1 MSHKKEIY
9 TTVVK
14 ALPNTNCFIDR
25 SITAEDYNRLAAA
38 FYYLFNSDILT
49 KGDYI
54 HIVGVLA
61 EKLPVYERG
70 GDKEKF
76 KELAVTYAEFG
87 YPTNP
92 DIRRVICD
100 FIDHIDGISG
110 ALLTKSIAAIR
121 ARLENCSDF
130 VGTEALSHGF
140 SLTPITEKE
149 LATIKSIILVRK

>member
-1 MSHKKEIY
+1 MAHKKEIY
-9 TTVVK
+9 TTVIK

-25 SITAEDYNRLAAA
+25 SITVTDYNRLTSA
-38 FYYLFNSDILT
+38 FYYLFNSNILT
-49 KGDYI
+49 KGDYV
-54 HIVGVLA
+54 HVFAVLA
-61 EKLPVYERG
+61 EKLPVYETG

-87 YPTNP
+87 YPPNP

-100 FIDHIDGISG
+100 FIDHVDGISPTLLAKSLH
-110 ALLTKSIAAIR
+110 ALR
-121 ARLENCSDF
+121 ARLDKCSDF

-149 LATIKSIILVRK
+149 LATIKGIILVK